1 MLLWHGEGGGL
12 LASPAPP
19 LLGGVGSVV
28 FLVLVGAAAPVRC
41 DGLAWI
47 LDLSASCSPISPPSS
62 RAVRGLSVASKLE
75 QRDSPGPESIQR
87 ERERDV
93 THTYNYTLIII
104 TTQPNYS
111 SSLRPSV
118 YAYMGKCTISVL

>member
-47 LDLSASCSPISPPSS
+47 LDLSASWSPISPPSS

-75 QRDSPGPESIQR
+75 QRDSPGPEIIQR
-87 ERERDV
+87 ERERERE
-93 THTYNYTLIII
+93 TLHIHT
-104 TTQPNYS
+104 
-111 SSLRPSV
+111 
-118 YAYMGKCTISVL
+118 TIHYI